1 MSKRAF
7 IQRDFLLRKICW
19 IKSNFL
25 AMCDYCVT
33 PAQHSPAQPPL
44 AVLLF
49 DKETFRN
56 MFYWAVGG
64 HWPSHCFI
72 SFLCQPGNVF
82 YQERQIVRY
91 HLKAT
96 QRPHQTGPEINGGGA
111 PWLWPPCLARLYF
124 VKIFH
129 QMRNISHTNQT
140 HRRQSWLG
148 GWWMVMLILWYCTVP
163 SHYAI
168 NFAYKSGK
176 LIVSHWKVIYEY
188 VMANRW

>member
-1 MSKRAF
+1 MSSTLPA
-7 IQRDFLLRKICW
+7 LPPPPLPPW
-19 IKSNFL
+19 
-25 AMCDYCVT
+25 CVT
-33 PAQHSPAQPPL
+33 KKPSEICFIGRWADTGPATTSSA
-44 AVLLF
+44 
-49 DKETFRN
+49 
-56 MFYWAVGG
+56 G
-64 HWPSHCFI
+64 CFI

-129 QMRNISHTNQT
+129 QMRNISHTNQM
-140 HRRQSWLG
+140 RRRWVVSLERYVNIVLLQG
-148 GWWMVMLILWYCTVP
+148 FPVIMQY
-163 SHYAI
+163 

-176 LIVSHWKVIYEY
+176 LIVSH
-188 VMANRW
+188 